1 MSTVKRPIAIMCRE
15 PSNIKEQRVRTSLA
29 IVALLIVF
37 TSPIVTVAQ
46 QRSSQAIATTP
57 QLEPSPCVVKVPKDE
72 AGKLSGEP
80 GAGASAHP

>member
-1 MSTVKRPIAIMCRE
+1 MCRE